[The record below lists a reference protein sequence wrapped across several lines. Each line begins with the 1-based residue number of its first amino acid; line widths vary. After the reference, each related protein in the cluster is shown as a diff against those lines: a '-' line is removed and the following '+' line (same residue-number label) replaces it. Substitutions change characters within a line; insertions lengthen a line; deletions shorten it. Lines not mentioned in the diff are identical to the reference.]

1 MDRSSLAINL
11 ARRPKLN
18 DIRRASRSQEAFGV
32 VLRIMPSATQYRA
45 LRIARVRPSD
55 LAIPTPRD
63 PYHGL
68 YFQMDLLDPRESL
81 RITLNLFVKS
91 GPFTI
96 SPSIRPAR
104 QNLERRQ
111 DDDLQ
116 LLLSN
121 GGREHVA

>member
-1 MDRSSLAINL
+1 
-11 ARRPKLN
+11 
-18 DIRRASRSQEAFGV
+18 
-32 VLRIMPSATQYRA
+32 
-45 LRIARVRPSD
+45 
-55 LAIPTPRD
+55 
-63 PYHGL
+63 
-68 YFQMDLLDPRESL
+68 MDLLDPRESL